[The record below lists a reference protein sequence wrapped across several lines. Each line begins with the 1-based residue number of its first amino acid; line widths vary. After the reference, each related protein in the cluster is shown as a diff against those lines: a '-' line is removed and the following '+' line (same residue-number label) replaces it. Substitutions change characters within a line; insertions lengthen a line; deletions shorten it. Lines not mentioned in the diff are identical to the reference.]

1 MKRLLTL
8 LSLALCLSAALP
20 AQVNP
25 GLWYLSASQA
35 IEKTGLTEGGAFVF
49 ARPVESLP
57 AGSYVQFGVSLENG
71 GEKAPRHYMVEFF
84 DGGRWVADPD
94 FVYDDG
100 LAEYSFF
107 TVSSTVRHPSTYLS
121 VYKLR
126 NAVSDTLKVRLRVC
140 SQYAADGSLLS
151 PSEPGNVVAL
161 KNKHYVG
168 AYLNPLGTKAP
179 RETVS
184 LLMIGNSFTYYYG
197 EPFMLQEIAFS
208 QGLQLNIRASLKGG
222 QTFRDHCGR
231 EMTLRTISGAEYD
244 YAVIQ
249 GQSQEPARYAA
260 DRSGNVDV
268 ENAFV
273 ELCRKIRETSPDC
286 NIFVENTWGYPGAE
300 NGGFSSLGEFDRLLE
315 EGSWLLAEAGVGDKI
330 PVGKAFVAA
339 RERVELLG
347 SDAKHPGLAGA
358 YLKAC
363 VTCLVFTGKP
373 FTGDVPTCGLSAE
386 DAAYL
391 RRTAEDIVLAR
402 G

>member
-1 MKRLLTL
+1 MKRFLAVLF
-8 LSLALCLSAALP
+8 LALALSAVSF
-20 AQVNP
+20 AQGTP
-25 GLWYLSASQA
+25 GLWYLSTSQA
-35 IEKTGLTEGGAFVF
+35 IEKAGMVEGDSFVL
-49 ARPVESLP
+49 ARPVDNLP
-57 AGSYVQFGVSLENG
+57 AGSYVQFCASLENG

-84 DGGRWVADPD
+84 DGGRWVADPE

-100 LAEYSFF
+100 QAEYSFF
-107 TVSSTVRHPSTYLS
+107 TVSSSVRHPSTYLS

-140 SQYAADGSLLS
+140 SPFATDGSRLS
-151 PSEPGNVVAL
+151 ADEPQNKVAL

-179 RETVS
+179 RETAS
-184 LLMIGNSFTYYYG
+184 LLLIGNSFTYYFG

-208 QGLQLNIRASLKGG
+208 QGLRLNVKASLKGG

-231 EMTLRTISGAEYD
+231 EMTLRTVSGGEYD

-260 DRSGNVDV
+260 DRSGQVDV

-286 NIFVENTWGYPGAE
+286 NIFVENTWGYPGSD
-300 NGGFSSLGEFDRLLE
+300 NGGFSSLDEFDRLLE

-330 PVGKAFVAA
+330 PVGKAFTAA
-339 RERVELLG
+339 RERTELLE

-363 VTCLVFTGKP
+363 ITCLVLTGRP
-373 FTGDVPTCGLSAE
+373 FSGDVPKCGLPDE
-386 DAAYL
+386 EAAYL
-391 RRTAEDIVLAR
+391 RSIAEKTVLK
-402 G
+402 